1 MIQKYI
7 EEAKE
12 VIGNVKATE
21 ENYTFEESRAED
33 IDFYSES
40 FWSLVTLIEKAT
52 GTTLIEDDKQPLIIT
67 ERFPSPMDDFLEK
80 LHEKNRQS
88 QSKNLD

>member
-7 EEAKE
+7 DEAKE

-21 ENYTFEESRAED
+21 ENYTFEESRVED

-40 FWSLVTLIEKAT
+40 FWSLVALIEKAT
-52 GTTLIEDDKQPLIIT
+52 GTTL
-67 ERFPSPMDDFLEK
+67 
-80 LHEKNRQS
+80 S
-88 QSKNLD
+88 QEE

>member
-7 EEAKE
+7 EQAKE

-40 FWSLVTLIEKAT
+40 FWSLVTLIEKAYGEMPIPT
-52 GTTLIEDDKQPLIIT
+52 WNQIHFYNTAFHELVKVIEDDLG
-67 ERFPSPMDDFLEK
+67 EK
-80 LHEKNRQS
+80 LCN
-88 QSKNLD
+88 

>member
-7 EEAKE
+7 DEAKE
-12 VIGNVKATE
+12 VINNVKATE

-40 FWSLVTLIEKAT
+40 FWSLVTSIEKAI
-52 GTTLIEDDKQPLIIT
+52 GINLCDDKEPLIIT
-67 ERFPSPMDDFLEK
+67 ERFPSPMDDFMER
-80 LHEKNRQS
+80 LHETNRQS
-88 QSKNLD
+88 QSKNND

>member
-7 EEAKE
+7 DEAKE

-21 ENYTFEESRAED
+21 ENYTFEESRVED

-52 GTTLIEDDKQPLIIT
+52 GTILVEEDKEPLIIT
-67 ERFPSPMDDFLEK
+67 ERFPSLMDGFMES
-80 LHEKNRQS
+80 LHEKNRQK
-88 QSKNLD
+88 QG

>member
-7 EEAKE
+7 EQAKE
-12 VIGNVKATE
+12 VINNVKATE

-40 FWSLVTLIEKAT
+40 FWSLVALIEKAI
-52 GTTLIEDDKQPLIIT
+52 GINLCDV
-67 ERFPSPMDDFLEK
+67 PSPMDDFMER
-80 LHEKNRQS
+80 LHEKNR
-88 QSKNLD
+88 

>member
-7 EEAKE
+7 EQAKE

-21 ENYTFEESRAED
+21 ENYTLEDSKAED

-40 FWSLVTLIEKAT
+40 FWSLVVLFEKAT
-52 GTTLIEDDKQPLIIT
+52 GITLMDDNNEPLVIT
-67 ERFPSPMDDFLEK
+67 ERFPSPMDNFLEK
-80 LHEKNRQS
+80 LHEKNKQS
-88 QSKNLD
+88 QSKNHD

>member
-7 EEAKE
+7 EQAKE

-40 FWSLVTLIEKAT
+40 FWLLVVLFEKAT
-52 GTTLIEDDKQPLIIT
+52 GTTLMEDDKEPLVIT
-67 ERFPSPMDDFLEK
+67 ERFPSPMDDFMER
-80 LHEKNRQS
+80 LHEKNRQK
-88 QSKNLD
+88 QG

>member
-7 EEAKE
+7 EQAKE
-12 VIGNVKATE
+12 VIDNVKATE

-40 FWSLVTLIEKAT
+40 FWSLVTLIEKAI
-52 GTTLIEDDKQPLIIT
+52 GINLSDDKEPLIIT
-67 ERFPSPMDDFLEK
+67 ERFPSPMDDFMER
-80 LHEKNRQS
+80 LHEKN
-88 QSKNLD
+88 K

>member
-7 EEAKE
+7 DQAKE
-12 VIGNVKATE
+12 VISNVKATE
-21 ENYTFEESRAED
+21 ENYTFEESREED

-52 GTTLIEDDKQPLIIT
+52 GTILVEEDKEPLIIT
-67 ERFPSPMDDFLEK
+67 ERFPSPMDDFMEK
-80 LHEKNRQS
+80 LHEKN
-88 QSKNLD
+88 K

>member
-7 EEAKE
+7 EQAKE

-52 GTTLIEDDKQPLIIT
+52 GTNLCDDKEPLIIT
-67 ERFPSPMDDFLEK
+67 ERFPSPMDNFMES
-80 LHEKNRQS
+80 LHEKNRQK
-88 QSKNLD
+88 QG

>member
-7 EEAKE
+7 EQAKE

-52 GTTLIEDDKQPLIIT
+52 GMALVEDDN
-67 ERFPSPMDDFLEK
+67 FPSPMDDFMER
-80 LHEKNRQS
+80 LHETNRQS
-88 QSKNLD
+88 QSKNND

>member
-7 EEAKE
+7 EQAKE

-52 GTTLIEDDKQPLIIT
+52 GTILVEEDKEPLIIT
-67 ERFPSPMDDFLEK
+67 EIFPSPMDDFMER
-80 LHEKNRQS
+80 LHEKN
-88 QSKNLD
+88 K

>member
-21 ENYTFEESRAED
+21 ENYTFEESREED
-33 IDFYSES
+33 INFYSES
-40 FWSLVTLIEKAT
+40 FWLLVVLFEKAT
-52 GTTLIEDDKQPLIIT
+52 GTTLVED
-67 ERFPSPMDDFLEK
+67 E
-80 LHEKNRQS
+80 
-88 QSKNLD
+88 

>member
-7 EEAKE
+7 DEAKE
-12 VIGNVKATE
+12 VINNVRATE

-52 GTTLIEDDKQPLIIT
+52 GVTLVEEDKEPLIIT
-67 ERFPSPMDDFLEK
+67 ERFPSPMDDFMK
-80 LHEKNRQS
+80 RLHEKNRQK
-88 QSKNLD
+88 QG

>member
-1 MIQKYI
+1 MIRKYI
-7 EEAKE
+7 EEAKQ

-21 ENYTFEESRAED
+21 ENYTFEYSRAED

-52 GTTLIEDDKQPLIIT
+52 GINLCDDKEPLIIT
-67 ERFPSPMDDFLEK
+67 ERFPSPMDDFMEK
-80 LHEKNRQS
+80 LHEKNR
-88 QSKNLD
+88 